1 MINKSDVTAIYSMEE
16 LLPVVSTLVEEYTG
30 KESSSVT
37 YERARQLMEA
47 VIYCIAHMDTKDSP
61 VAKDG
66 ALSARDAYH
75 MGYDAV
81 VEKVEES
88 LRKYNAMMEF
98 FDCYG
103 NRNYQY
109 TVEKALPG
117 FFMHYD
123 PKFAPMDH
131 IITMDYPIFN
141 IDSQGEGIDIIAQYI
156 GCIWEEQIY
165 LRQYPRE
172 YVVEMLRSF
181 HPRYEGEFFN
191 LREILELQQH

>member
-1 MINKSDVTAIYSMEE
+1 MMNKFDVTALYSMEE
-16 LLPVVSTLVEEYTG
+16 LLPVVSTLVEEFTG

-37 YERARQLMEA
+37 YERTRQLMEA
-47 VIYCIAHMDTKDSP
+47 VIYCIAHLEIKDAP
-61 VAKDG
+61 VAVDG
-66 ALSARDAYH
+66 VLSARDAYR
-75 MGYDAV
+75 MGYDSV
-81 VEKVEES
+81 VEKVGKTLE
-88 LRKYNAMMEF
+88 KYNDMMEF

-103 NRNYQY
+103 NRNYGD
-109 TVEKALPG
+109 TVEKAFPG
-117 FFMHYD
+117 FFLYYD

-141 IDSQGEGIDIIAQYI
+141 IDSQGEGIDIITQYI
-156 GCIWEEQIY
+156 DCIWEEQMY
-165 LRQYPRE
+165 LKQYPRE